1 MDKLRA
7 IATFARVVE
16 TGSLSAASQR
26 LDSSLASVSRQIAAL
41 ERNLGVTLLTRN
53 TRRLSPTEA
62 GRAYYARIKRLLGD
76 LEEAELE
83 ASRDQQVPSGR
94 LVVSAPALFGRIELA
109 PVVAAFIKEHPQVQ
123 VSLSLNDRFVNLVE
137 EHVDIAVRIGTSP
150 DSAVVARR
158 LRTFSRIVCGA
169 PAYLKR
175 ARPPAHPSELKAHAC
190 LRFTFFSEANE
201 WTLRR
206 NGESVSVNIDGP
218 LQSDSQDAL
227 ITAAEQGLGLI
238 LVAPWAVREQL
249 QKGRLRQVLSGWQ
262 QPPTP
267 VTALFARSRLMSA
280 KTRAFLDFLARSEQ
294 TLQAPATRA
303 ADVRRRSS

>member
-7 IATFARVVE
+7 MSTFARVVE
-16 TGSLSAASQR
+16 TGSLSSAAQR
-26 LDSSLASVSRQIAAL
+26 LDTSLASVSRQIAAL
-41 ERNLGVTLLTRN
+41 EEDLGATLLTRT

-76 LEEAELE
+76 LEEADLE
-83 ASRDQQVPSGR
+83 ASRDQEIPSGR
-94 LVVSAPALFGRIELA
+94 LVVSAPVLFGRVELA
-109 PVVAAFIKEHPQVQ
+109 PLVAAFIKAHPQVQ

-137 EHVDIAVRIGTSP
+137 EHVDIAVRVGKPP
-150 DSAVVARR
+150 DSAFVARR
-158 LRTFSRIVCGA
+158 LRSFSRIVCGS

-175 ARPPAHPSELKAHAC
+175 VRAPAHPSELTEQAC

-201 WTLRR
+201 WILRR
-206 NGESVSVNIDGP
+206 NGESVSVQVDGP

-227 ITAAEQGLGLI
+227 IAAAEQGLGLI

-249 QKGRLRQVLSGWQ
+249 QKGRLRQVLPGWQ

-267 VTALFARSRLMSA
+267 VTALFARSRMLSA
-280 KTRAFLDFLARSEQ
+280 KTRAFLDFLTESWSEKQPGNRS
-294 TLQAPATRA
+294 
-303 ADVRRRSS
+303 